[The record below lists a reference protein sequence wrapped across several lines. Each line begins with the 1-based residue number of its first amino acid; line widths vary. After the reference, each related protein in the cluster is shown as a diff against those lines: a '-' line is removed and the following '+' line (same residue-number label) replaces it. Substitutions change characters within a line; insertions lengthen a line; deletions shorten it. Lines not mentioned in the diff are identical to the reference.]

1 MADSG
6 EMSNLDTQTGQVSL
20 MLMADAQAAMLFMPL
35 SVSPGALPRASD
47 EEGEC
52 RSFS

>member
-20 MLMADAQAAMLFMPL
+20 MLMPDSAGGATLDTSGNAQCSRACIFMHVFADKT
-35 SVSPGALPRASD
+35 
-47 EEGEC
+47 
-52 RSFS
+52 